1 MAEAPR
7 WLVVVDPAR
16 PNLYAL
22 LHRRLTAQACVLLD
36 RRTQGEAAPPPV
48 ERRHPM
54 TSGEAVRWQTLGYQV
69 AATAPTDSA
78 AAEDLRVEVDQ
89 LARLGLLVWRDPGVP
104 PGSPDGRRSRSRTGA
119 LDGGGLRG
127 LAAARPRPAVRN
139 RPDVN
144 KPGEGGRGERPPVAG
159 QEPLGRESS
168 GEAPQREP

>member
-69 AATAPTDSA
+69 AATAPTASP
-78 AAEDLRVEVDQ
+78 AAEDLRAEVDQ
-89 LARLGLLVWRDPGVP
+89 LARLVYWF
-104 PGSPDGRRSRSRTGA
+104 GA
-119 LDGGGLRG
+119 TR
-127 LAAARPRPAVRN
+127 AF
-139 RPDVN
+139 RPDPPTEGDRDRG
-144 KPGEGGRGERPPVAG
+144 PGPSMAVLSGG
-159 QEPLGRESS
+159 
-168 GEAPQREP
+168 